1 MSTTRNE
8 EEIIQQVLK
17 IFSAQ
22 LEKGGFRKTP
32 ERFAILE
39 EIYKRNDHF
48 DAEALYIHM
57 KNRSYRVSRATVY
70 NTLELLVNC
79 DLVKKHQFGK
89 NLAQYEKSYG
99 YKQHDHIICAN
110 CAKVV
115 EFCDPRVQQIKD
127 MVGELL
133 NFKISHHALNLYGV
147 CGSCQKELEFKAGR
161 PASAPEPPE
170 PGWGD

>member
-1 MSTTRNE
+1 MPVQRDE
-8 EEIIQQVLK
+8 QHIIKEVLN
-17 IFSAQ
+17 IFSAF
-22 LEKGGFRKTP
+22 LEKTGQRKTP

-39 EIYKRNDHF
+39 EIYKRTDHF

-70 NTLELLVNC
+70 NTLELLVSC
-79 DLVKKHQFGK
+79 DLIKKHQFGR

-99 YKQHDHIICAN
+99 YKQHDHVICAN
-110 CAKVV
+110 CSKVV
-115 EFCDPRVQQIKD
+115 EFCDPRIQQIKD

-133 NFKISHHALNLYGV
+133 NFQITHHALNLYGI
-147 CGSCQKELEFKAGR
+147 CGACQKEIEFGIERTKHKAEV
-161 PASAPEPPE
+161 SE